1 MSDQE
6 PRTQI
11 ELAIDNLMRRDLI
24 SRRTFMRRAGR
35 GGIALGAMMTLPSLL
50 AACAPSGSGKLA
62 WLNWPAYI
70 DLSDDEST
78 NPSIDEFTKKTNIE
92 VEYSEGLLDN
102 ADFLATYSP
111 DLRAGNPTGWDVM
124 TPGGWVVERMARN
137 GWLEEI
143 DKSKVPNWAAN
154 CADYAKGLWFDPD
167 NKYSLWWQGGIT
179 GIAYDPELTGRE
191 ITTFDDLL
199 DPAFTGRVG
208 AFSDMRDMFG
218 LTLLSLGVH
227 PEEATVDD
235 VQRAQDKLLGAPEG
249 QFRGWYGN
257 EYYDELAAGN
267 LAISVAW
274 GGDISQMNFY
284 DNDKVKFIVP
294 ETGGMRWNDN
304 LVIPK
309 KAANIDGAH
318 KLLDY
323 YYSLDA
329 AAMLSE
335 YVGYFSPVKGIDTR
349 VHEDADAARAEDP
362 DWADTLDAMAPT
374 LVPTPDQ
381 TDNTFVDKQLTEDEE
396 KAWNDLFETVLTN
409 LAPAT

>member
-1 MSDQE
+1 
-6 PRTQI
+6 
-11 ELAIDNLMRRDLI
+11 
-24 SRRTFMRRAGR
+24 
-35 GGIALGAMMTLPSLL
+35 
-50 AACAPSGSGKLA
+50 
-62 WLNWPAYI
+62 
-70 DLSDDEST
+70 
-78 NPSIDEFTKKTNIE
+78 
-92 VEYSEGLLDN
+92 
-102 ADFLATYSP
+102 
-111 DLRAGNPTGWDVM
+111 
-124 TPGGWVVERMARN
+124 
-137 GWLEEI
+137 
-143 DKSKVPNWAAN
+143 
-154 CADYAKGLWFDPD
+154 
-167 NKYSLWWQGGIT
+167 
-179 GIAYDPELTGRE
+179 
-191 ITTFDDLL
+191 
-199 DPAFTGRVG
+199 
-208 AFSDMRDMFG
+208 
-218 LTLLSLGVH
+218 
-227 PEEATVDD
+227 
-235 VQRAQDKLLGAPEG
+235 
-249 QFRGWYGN
+249 
-257 EYYDELAAGN
+257 
-267 LAISVAW
+267 
-274 GGDISQMNFY
+274 MNFY

-349 VHEDADAARAEDP
+349 VHEDADAARADDP